1 MVLVPAKKL
10 FANGVFDLIEISILS
25 RLKMN
30 KKLLIHKKSFL
41 NFCPLFISHQ
51 IVGRISMTH
60 NGLAINSTGANQS
73 LLSVT
78 HITKFF
84 CSVFSLFQSK
94 SKRFCALHKNPQT
107 FKLSTKPVFAIAI
120 VVLSLFFLM
129 NLIIIFSF

>member
-60 NGLAINSTGANQS
+60 NGLARMFVSKFEDKIFS
-73 LLSVT
+73 
-78 HITKFF
+78 ITKG
-84 CSVFSLFQSK
+84 LIKK
-94 SKRFCALHKNPQT
+94 SDFEVRLDT
-107 FKLSTKPVFAIAI
+107 L
-120 VVLSLFFLM
+120 
-129 NLIIIFSF
+129 